1 MAEKQPTPIQ
11 PSMLTKEGKVDPKLA
26 AQEAER
32 RIRAQMEATKQKNLE
47 NARNLKEAEEAAKD
61 RGDQHSP

>member
-1 MAEKQPTPIQ
+1 
-11 PSMLTKEGKVDPKLA
+11 MLTKEGKVDPKLA

-47 NARNLKEAEEAAKD
+47 NARKLKEAEEAAKD